1 MGFEGR
7 TGAFS
12 VDRHQY
18 EQRHGGVKIHGI
30 FLCFFEVGHKKLF
43 LIHRDHLDLKDFGTL
58 VKNPK
63 LNVFESEN
71 SSKAFSPR

>member
-1 MGFEGR
+1 M
-7 TGAFS
+7 
-12 VDRHQY
+12 
-18 EQRHGGVKIHGI
+18 KIHGI

-63 LNVFESEN
+63 LNVLSQKTPVKLFPLGSLSFRGWWPFIIIN
-71 SSKAFSPR
+71 CL